1 MIHILQS
8 KKLKK
13 LLFIGF
19 PAIFL
24 IVLIYVLFQFF
35 SQPAALPEDFLQARQ
50 EAARLS
56 QGIVELTKATNET
69 IEVINLLEA
78 EGNSQEAIVLIS
90 KARQNN
96 QKSYEQAFELSQQL
110 KKLTES
116 LSQIQSRESQNL
128 AYQAVSLE
136 LGLISE
142 FISYTKRLNDFFDN
156 LHKAILTNTFSDRR
170 AVENSLVN
178 VNQKVTIIND
188 LNQEFLVKMEAL
200 DRSL

>member
-24 IVLIYVLFQFF
+24 VVLIYVLFQFF
-35 SQPAALPEDFLQARQ
+35 SQPATLPEDFLQARQ

-90 KARQNN
+90 TARQNN
-96 QKSYEQAFELSQQL
+96 QKSY
-110 KKLTES
+110 
-116 LSQIQSRESQNL
+116 
-128 AYQAVSLE
+128 
-136 LGLISE
+136 
-142 FISYTKRLNDFFDN
+142 
-156 LHKAILTNTFSDRR
+156 
-170 AVENSLVN
+170 
-178 VNQKVTIIND
+178 
-188 LNQEFLVKMEAL
+188 
-200 DRSL
+200 